1 VSIGAEQILEEAN
14 MVGDITGLLNKSLRY
29 RHLSNAK
36 GQKSKSSILLD
47 RDSEIERTPPTS
59 GALRDRS
66 ALLRHS
72 LLRHALRYPYEVRK
86 AEDYLADAELTL
98 KSAVL

>member
-1 VSIGAEQILEEAN
+1 MRVKTSA
-14 MVGDITGLLNKSLRY
+14 TGSPENDETPD
-29 RHLSNAK
+29 
-36 GQKSKSSILLD
+36 QVD
-47 RDSEIERTPPTS
+47 RDREIERTPPTS